1 MPKKAVDASSLGSL
15 CISLSANGWR
25 DNLYMLESE
34 SYNKAYE
41 AGYDAPKMESGE
53 FNIFAVEEDNQLAVD
68 ATNNMVGTHIGVRA
82 GEETTYSMSFSHM
95 RSEHD
100 LLLFDVET
108 TELIGIYDGL
118 EYTFNVEPNT
128 TVTERFIILEREKT
142 PEVTTAI
149 EKAAANNVKVKKF
162 IKDNQLYILKNGVLY
177 NATGARVH

>member
-1 MPKKAVDASSLGSL
+1 MK
-15 CISLSANGWR
+15 
-25 DNLYMLESE
+25 
-34 SYNKAYE
+34 
-41 AGYDAPKMESGE
+41 
-53 FNIFAVEEDNQLAVD
+53 
-68 ATNNMVGTHIGVRA
+68 
-82 GEETTYSMSFSHM
+82 
-95 RSEHD
+95 SEHD

-128 TVTERFIILEREKT
+128 TITDRFIIMEREKT

-149 EKAAANNVKVKKF
+149 ENAAANSVKVKKF

>member
-1 MPKKAVDASSLGSL
+1 
-15 CISLSANGWR
+15 
-25 DNLYMLESE
+25 MLESE
-34 SYNKAYE
+34 SYDKTYE
-41 AGYDAPKMESGE
+41 AGYDAPKMNSGN
-53 FNIFAVEEDNQLAVD
+53 FNIFAVEGDQQLAVD

-95 RSEHD
+95 KSEHE
-100 LLLFDVET
+100 LLFFDSET
-108 TELIGIYDGL
+108 NEVIDIYDGL

-128 TVTERFIILEREKT
+128 TITDRFIIMEREKT

-149 EKAAANNVKVKKF
+149 ENAAANSVKVKKF